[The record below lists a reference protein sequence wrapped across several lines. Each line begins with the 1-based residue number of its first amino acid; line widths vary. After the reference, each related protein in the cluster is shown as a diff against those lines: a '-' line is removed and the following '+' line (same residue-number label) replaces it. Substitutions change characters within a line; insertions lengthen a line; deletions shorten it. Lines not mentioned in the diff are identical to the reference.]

1 MAGMIKSLTDREYQK
16 FESTVDNLPAVRT
29 FSIVQLVPKEFDS
42 IKLTYTNS
50 DITKIEYFTGGL
62 SGTLVATLT
71 LSWTDNNLIS
81 VVRT

>member
-1 MAGMIKSLTDREYQK
+1 MGKFTSRQDQEYHR
-16 FESTVDNLPAVRT
+16 FEDSVNLPTVRT
-29 FSIVQLVPKEFDS
+29 FNISQLVPKEFDS
-42 IKLTYTNS
+42 IKLTYTGS
-50 DITKIEYFTGGL
+50 DITKIEYYTGGL